1 MVYYIGKIVRTV
13 ARVRCFHF
21 PFRGCENYIMDFCH
35 IPAAFAGTALAAP
48 SGIHSDAPIYV
59 LFALLLSAAIV
70 VAVYLNRQIR
80 ALRRRQ
86 NDSASS
92 DDLLGDNSRFLRRD
106 NLVGSFRIDLTD
118 DTVSGGCKPVFGF
131 PSDRYEGPLDE
142 LVDRMRR
149 LVHPSMQ
156 DDFFNQF
163 RRQNLLYLYDSGI
176 YSVRKPYLFLLEG
189 KGYAWLRVYA
199 ELNRD
204 PKTGH
209 IIALGYG
216 LDINR
221 LKRLEEIG
229 EKLITT
235 EYTRMGLLDAHSG
248 WYLPFRTGHEL
259 SGTVEDDSAFR
270 SYTNDILHDI
280 ESLMYP
286 TEYKDLRPA
295 LSLDCVIA
303 ALEHQPFYDL
313 TFRTAPTAERPMRY
327 IKLRYR
333 YLNDLRESIVLTSVD
348 ISALVATTID
358 PVTGIYNA
366 HGFVQRVDA
375 WLHDNPGRPYRLIF
389 FDFDDFRYINATFGY
404 QASMDLLQD
413 NGLCLHEHDGPNSFS
428 GHLNSD
434 QFVRFCA
441 VDDGLTAEESY
452 ALFIKRCR
460 HYKLDY
466 PIQIHVG
473 VYDLCEP
480 GCDAYTM
487 IYKALLAQQTIRS
500 DQTRRI
506 AYYTADMG
514 ERSHRDH
521 VLLSDVRT
529 ALDED
534 QFQVWFQPQFNYTNS
549 TLIGAEALV
558 RWQHPTRGLI
568 SPGEFIPLLEH
579 SNLISRMDLIVW
591 EKACRWLKRWSDM
604 GLHFPVSVNVSR
616 NDLQF
621 PDLCGS
627 LTDLLRRHGLS
638 PSQLHLEITESICAD
653 NAELMSLQIARL
665 RQAGF
670 TVELDDFGAGYSSL
684 NTLKD
689 IPVDVLKLDMKFLS
703 GYRDDDRTRTIL
715 SSVIWMARALNTEVI
730 AEGVETEQQAQG
742 LRRLGCRRM
751 QGYWF
756 ARPMQPEELEH
767 HLLSGEYKLFE

>member
-1 MVYYIGKIVRTV
+1 
-13 ARVRCFHF
+13 
-21 PFRGCENYIMDFCH
+21 MDFCH
-35 IPAAFAGTALAAP
+35 IPAAFAGAALA
-48 SGIHSDAPIYV
+48 SSSDVHSDTLIYV
-59 LFALLLSAAIV
+59 LFALLLAAAIV
-70 VAVYLNRQIR
+70 AVVCLNRQIR
-80 ALRRRQ
+80 TLRRRQ
-86 NDSASS
+86 NDNAA
-92 DDLLGDNSRFLRRD
+92 DDLLHSNSRFLRRD

-131 PSDRYEGPLDE
+131 PSNRYEGPLDE
-142 LVDRMRR
+142 LADRMHR

-156 DDFFNQF
+156 DAFFNQF

-176 YSVRKPYLFLLEG
+176 YSVREPYLFLLEG
-189 KGYAWLRVYA
+189 KGYAWLRIYA

-221 LKRLEEIG
+221 AMRLEEIG

-235 EYTRMGLLDAHSG
+235 EYTRLGLLDVHSG

-259 SGTVEDDSAFR
+259 SGTVDKDADFRNYEEDM
-270 SYTNDILHDI
+270 LHDI

-286 TEYKDLRPA
+286 AEYKDLRPA
-295 LSLDCVIA
+295 LLLDHIVA
-303 ALEHQPFYDL
+303 ALESQPFYDL
-313 TFRTAPTAERPMRY
+313 TLRTAPTAERPMHY
-327 IKLRYR
+327 LKLRYR
-333 YLNDLRESIVLTSVD
+333 YLSDLRESICLTSVD

-358 PVTGIYNA
+358 PVTGLYNS

-375 WLHDNPGRPYRLIF
+375 WLRDNPGRPYRLMF
-389 FDFDDFRYINATFGY
+389 LDFDDFRYINATFGY

-413 NGLCLHEHDGPNSFS
+413 NGLYLHEHDGPNSFS
-428 GHLNSD
+428 AHLNSD

-441 VDDGLTAEESY
+441 VDDGLTPEESF
-452 ALFIKRCR
+452 ALFLKRYR

-487 IYKALLAQQTIRS
+487 IYKALLAQQTIRG
-500 DQTRRI
+500 DQTQRI

-534 QFQVWFQPQFNYTNS
+534 QFQVWFQPQFNYTSN

-568 SPGEFIPLLEH
+568 SPGEFIPLLER
-579 SNLISRMDLIVW
+579 SNLISRLDRIVW
-591 EKACRWLKRWSDM
+591 EKACRWLKRWNDM

-616 NDLQF
+616 SDLQF
-621 PDLCGS
+621 PDLCS
-627 LTDLLRRHGLS
+627 VFTDLLHQYGLS

-653 NAELMSLQIARL
+653 NTELMSLQIARL

-715 SSVIWMARALNTEVI
+715 SSMIWMAHGLNIEVI

-756 ARPMQPEELEH
+756 ARPMMPEELEH
-767 HLLSGEYKLFE
+767 HLLAGEYKLFE

>member
-1 MVYYIGKIVRTV
+1 MSAVFAAADAVR
-13 ARVRCFHF
+13 
-21 PFRGCENYIMDFCH
+21 P
-35 IPAAFAGTALAAP
+35 P
-48 SGIHSDAPIYV
+48 HSDPSQTIYIV
-59 LFALLLSAAIV
+59 LAVLLVI
-70 VAVYLNRQIR
+70 AVLVMLRMSGLLR
-80 ALRRRQ
+80 ALRRQR
-86 NDSASS
+86 NDSALS
-92 DDLLGDNSRFLRRD
+92 DDLLGDTSRFLRRD

-176 YSVRKPYLFLLEG
+176 YSVREPYLFLLEG
-189 KGYAWLRVYA
+189 KGYVWLRVYA

-235 EYTRMGLLDAHSG
+235 EYTRMGLLDARSG

-259 SGTVEDDSAFR
+259 SGTVDEDAGFL
-270 SYTNDILHDI
+270 SYEGDMLHDL
-280 ESLMYP
+280 EGLMYP
-286 TEYKDLRPA
+286 AEYKDLRPS
-295 LSLDCVIA
+295 LSLDRVVA

-313 TFRTAPTAERPMRY
+313 TFRTAPTAERPIRHL
-327 IKLRYR
+327 KLRYR
-333 YLNDLRESIVLTSVD
+333 YLNDLRESIVFTSVD

-358 PVTGIYNA
+358 PLTALYNS
-366 HGFVQRVDA
+366 HGFVQRVDG
-375 WLHDNPGRPYRLIF
+375 WLRDNPGRPYRLIF
-389 FDFDDFRYINATFGY
+389 FDFDDFRYINATFGH

-413 NGLCLHEHDGPNSFS
+413 SGLHLHEHDGPSSFS
-428 GHLNSD
+428 GHLNSG

-441 VDDGLTAEESY
+441 VDDGLTPEESY
-452 ALFIKRCR
+452 ALFLKRYR
-460 HYKLDY
+460 RYKLDY
-466 PIQIHVG
+466 PIHIHMG

-480 GCDAYTM
+480 DCDAYTM
-487 IYKALLAQQTIRS
+487 IYKALLAQQTILG
-500 DQTRRI
+500 DQARRI

-514 ERSHRDH
+514 ERSQRQHT
-521 VLLSDVRT
+521 LLSDVRT
-529 ALDED
+529 ALEED
-534 QFQVWFQPQFNYTNS
+534 QFQVWFQPQFNYTS
-549 TLIGAEALV
+549 GTLIGAEALV
-558 RWQHPTRGLI
+558 RWQHPTRGLV

-579 SNLISRMDLIVW
+579 SNLISRLDRIVW
-591 EKACRWLKRWSDM
+591 EKACRWVRRWSNM
-604 GLHFPVSVNVSR
+604 GFHFPVSVNISR
-616 NDLQF
+616 NELQF
-621 PDLCGS
+621 HDLCGGLIS
-627 LTDLLRRHGLS
+627 LTSRYQLS
-638 PSQLHLEITESICAD
+638 PSQLHLEITESICAE
-653 NAELMSLQIARL
+653 NTELMSLQIARL

-670 TVELDDFGAGYSSL
+670 TVELDDFGAGHSCL
-684 NTLKD
+684 NILKD

-703 GYRDDDRTRTIL
+703 GYKDDDDRTRTIL
-715 SSVIWMARALNTEVI
+715 SSVIWMARSLNTEVI

-756 ARPMQPEELEH
+756 ARPMTPEELEH

>member
-1 MVYYIGKIVRTV
+1 
-13 ARVRCFHF
+13 
-21 PFRGCENYIMDFCH
+21 MDFCH

-48 SGIHSDAPIYV
+48 SGIHSDAVIYV
-59 LFALLLSAAIV
+59 LFALLFAAAIV
-70 VAVYLNRQIR
+70 AVACLNRT
-80 ALRRRQ
+80 LRRRQ
-86 NDSASS
+86 NGSVPA

-131 PSDRYEGPLDE
+131 PFDRYEGPLDE

-189 KGYAWLRVYA
+189 KGYAWLRIYA

-235 EYTRMGLLDAHSG
+235 EYTRLGLLDVHSG

-259 SGTVEDDSAFR
+259 SGTVDEDAAFR
-270 SYTNDILHDI
+270 SYEDDMLHDI

-295 LSLDCVIA
+295 LSLDRVVA

-327 IKLRYR
+327 LKLRYR
-333 YLNDLRESIVLTSVD
+333 YLNDLRESICLTSVD

-358 PVTGIYNA
+358 PLTGLYNS
-366 HGFVQRVDA
+366 HGFAQRVDA
-375 WLHDNPGRPYRLIF
+375 WLRDNPGRPYRLIF
-389 FDFDDFRYINATFGY
+389 FDFDDFRHINATFGY
-404 QASMDLLQD
+404 QAGMDLLQD
-413 NGLCLHEHDGPNSFS
+413 NGLYLHEHDGPNCFS
-428 GHLNSD
+428 GHLSLD

-441 VDDGLTAEESY
+441 VDDGPTPEESY
-452 ALFIKRCR
+452 ALFLKRYHC
-460 HYKLDY
+460 YKLGY
-466 PIQIHVG
+466 PIQIHIG

-480 GCDAYTM
+480 DCDAYTM
-487 IYKALLAQQTIRS
+487 IYKALLAQQTILG

-514 ERSHRDH
+514 ERSQRQHA
-521 VLLSDVRT
+521 LLSDART
-529 ALDED
+529 ALEEDQD
-534 QFQVWFQPQFNYTNS
+534 QFQVWFQPQFNYTSS

-558 RWQHPTRGLI
+558 RWRHPTRGLI
-568 SPGEFIPLLEH
+568 SPGEFIPLLER
-579 SNLISRMDLIVW
+579 SNLISRLDRIVW

-616 NDLQF
+616 SDLQF
-621 PDLCGS
+621 PDLCSGLTS
-627 LTDLLRRHGLS
+627 LTSRYQLS
-638 PSQLHLEITESICAD
+638 PSQFHLEITESICAE
-653 NAELMSLQIARL
+653 NPELMSLQIARL

-715 SSVIWMARALNTEVI
+715 SSVIWMARCLNTEVI

>member
-1 MVYYIGKIVRTV
+1 MSAVFAAADA
-13 ARVRCFHF
+13 AR
-21 PFRGCENYIMDFCH
+21 P
-35 IPAAFAGTALAAP
+35 P
-48 SGIHSDAPIYV
+48 HSDPSQTIYIV
-59 LFALLLSAAIV
+59 LAVLLVI
-70 VAVYLNRQIR
+70 AVLVMLRMSGLLR
-80 ALRRRQ
+80 ALRRQR
-86 NDSASS
+86 NDSALS

-106 NLVGSFRIDLTD
+106 NLVGSFRIDLTA

-131 PSDRYEGPLDE
+131 PSNRYDGPLDE
-142 LVDRMRR
+142 LADRMRR

-163 RRQNLLYLYDSGI
+163 RRQNLLFLYDSGI
-176 YSVRKPYLFLLEG
+176 YSVREPYLFLLEG
-189 KGYAWLRVYA
+189 KGYVWLRVYA

-204 PKTGH
+204 PNTGH
-209 IIALGYG
+209 IMALGYG

-221 LKRLEEIG
+221 LKRLEDIC

-235 EYTRMGLLDAHSG
+235 EYTCMGLLDARSG
-248 WYLPFRTGHEL
+248 WYLPFRTGREL
-259 SGTVEDDSAFR
+259 SGTVDEDAGFR
-270 SYTNDILHDI
+270 SYEGDMLHDL

-286 TEYKDLRPA
+286 AEYKDLRPS
-295 LSLDCVIA
+295 LSLDLIVA

-313 TFRTAPTAERPMRY
+313 TLRTAPTAERPMRY
-327 IKLRYR
+327 LELRYR
-333 YLNDLRESIVLTSVD
+333 YLNDLRESIVFTSVD

-358 PVTGIYNA
+358 PLTALYNSY
-366 HGFVQRVDA
+366 GFVQRVDG
-375 WLHDNPGRPYRLIF
+375 WLRDNPGRPYRLIF

-413 NGLCLHEHDGPNSFS
+413 SGLYLHEHDGPNCFS
-428 GHLNSD
+428 GHLSLD

-441 VDDGLTAEESY
+441 VDDGLTPEESY
-452 ALFIKRCR
+452 ALFLKYYRC
-460 HYKLDY
+460 YKLDY
-466 PIQIHVG
+466 PIQIHMG

-480 GCDAYTM
+480 DCDTYTM
-487 IYKALLAQQTIRS
+487 IYKALLAQQTILG

-514 ERSHRDH
+514 ERSQRQHT
-521 VLLSDVRT
+521 LLSDVRT
-529 ALDED
+529 ALEKD
-534 QFQVWFQPQFNYTNS
+534 QFQVWFQPQFNYTS
-549 TLIGAEALV
+549 GVLIGAEALV
-558 RWQHPTRGLI
+558 RWQHPTRGLV

-579 SNLISRMDLIVW
+579 SNLISQLDRIVW
-591 EKACRWLKRWSDM
+591 EKACRWVRRWSDM
-604 GLHFPVSVNVSR
+604 GLHFPVSVNISR
-616 NDLQF
+616 NEFQF
-621 PDLCGS
+621 HDLCGGLIS
-627 LTDLLRRHGLS
+627 LTSRYQLS
-638 PSQLHLEITESICAD
+638 PSQLHLEITESICAE
-653 NAELMSLQIARL
+653 NTELMSLQIARL

-670 TVELDDFGAGYSSL
+670 TVELDDFGAGHSCL
-684 NTLKD
+684 NILKD

-703 GYRDDDRTRTIL
+703 GYKDDDDRTRTIL
-715 SSVIWMARALNTEVI
+715 SSVIWMARSLNTEVI

>member
-1 MVYYIGKIVRTV
+1 
-13 ARVRCFHF
+13 
-21 PFRGCENYIMDFCH
+21 MDFCH
-35 IPAAFAGTALAAP
+35 IPAAFAGAALAAP

-59 LFALLLSAAIV
+59 LFALLLAAAIV
-70 VAVYLNRQIR
+70 AVACLNRT
-80 ALRRRQ
+80 LRRRQ

-131 PSDRYEGPLDE
+131 PSNRYEGPLDE
-142 LVDRMRR
+142 LVDRMHR

-176 YSVRKPYLFLLEG
+176 YSVREPYLFLLEG

-204 PKTGH
+204 HKTGH

-235 EYTRMGLLDAHSG
+235 EYTRLGLLDAYSG

-259 SGTVEDDSAFR
+259 SGTVDEDAGFR
-270 SYTNDILHDI
+270 NYENDMLHDI

-295 LSLDCVIA
+295 LSLDRIVA

-333 YLNDLRESIVLTSVD
+333 YLTDLRESICLTSVD

-358 PVTGIYNA
+358 PLTGLYNS
-366 HGFVQRVDA
+366 HGFAQRVDG
-375 WLHDNPGRPYRLIF
+375 WLRDNPGRPYRLIF

-404 QASMDLLQD
+404 QAGMDLLQD
-413 NGLCLHEHDGPNSFS
+413 NGLYLHEHDRPNSFS

-441 VDDGLTAEESY
+441 VDDGLTPEEGY
-452 ALFIKRCR
+452 ALFLKYYRR
-460 HYKLDY
+460 YKLGY
-466 PIQIHVG
+466 PIQIHIG

-480 GCDAYTM
+480 DCDAYTM
-487 IYKALLAQQTIRS
+487 IYKALLAQQTILG

-514 ERSHRDH
+514 ERSQRQHA
-521 VLLSDVRT
+521 LLSDART
-529 ALDED
+529 ALEEDQD
-534 QFQVWFQPQFNYTNS
+534 QFQVWFQPQFNYTSS

-558 RWQHPTRGLI
+558 RWRHPTRGLI
-568 SPGEFIPLLEH
+568 SPGEFIPLLER
-579 SNLISRMDLIVW
+579 SNLISRLDRIVW

-604 GLHFPVSVNVSR
+604 DLHFPVSVNVSR
-616 NDLQF
+616 SDLQF
-621 PDLCGS
+621 PDLCSGLTS
-627 LTDLLRRHGLS
+627 LTSRYQLS
-638 PSQLHLEITESICAD
+638 PSQFHLEITESICAE
-653 NAELMSLQIARL
+653 NPELMSLQIARL

-670 TVELDDFGAGYSSL
+670 TVELDDFGAGQSCL
-684 NTLKD
+684 NILKD

-703 GYRDDDRTRTIL
+703 GYKDDDRTRTIL

>member
-1 MVYYIGKIVRTV
+1 
-13 ARVRCFHF
+13 
-21 PFRGCENYIMDFCH
+21 
-35 IPAAFAGTALAAP
+35 
-48 SGIHSDAPIYV
+48 
-59 LFALLLSAAIV
+59 
-70 VAVYLNRQIR
+70 
-80 ALRRRQ
+80 
-86 NDSASS
+86 
-92 DDLLGDNSRFLRRD
+92 
-106 NLVGSFRIDLTD
+106 
-118 DTVSGGCKPVFGF
+118 
-131 PSDRYEGPLDE
+131 
-142 LVDRMRR
+142 
-149 LVHPSMQ
+149 
-156 DDFFNQF
+156 
-163 RRQNLLYLYDSGI
+163 
-176 YSVRKPYLFLLEG
+176 
-189 KGYAWLRVYA
+189 
-199 ELNRD
+199 
-204 PKTGH
+204 
-209 IIALGYG
+209 
-216 LDINR
+216 
-221 LKRLEEIG
+221 
-229 EKLITT
+229 
-235 EYTRMGLLDAHSG
+235 
-248 WYLPFRTGHEL
+248 
-259 SGTVEDDSAFR
+259 
-270 SYTNDILHDI
+270 
-280 ESLMYP
+280 
-286 TEYKDLRPA
+286 
-295 LSLDCVIA
+295 
-303 ALEHQPFYDL
+303 
-313 TFRTAPTAERPMRY
+313 MRY

-348 ISALVATTID
+348 ISALVATTIA

-366 HGFVQRVDA
+366 HGFVQRVDT

-413 NGLCLHEHDGPNSFS
+413 SGLCLHEHDGPNSFS

-441 VDDGLTAEESY
+441 VDDGLTPEESY
-452 ALFIKRCR
+452 ALFLKHCP

-506 AYYTADMG
+506 AYYTADIG

-534 QFQVWFQPQFNYTNS
+534 QFQVWFQPQFNYTSS

-579 SNLISRMDLIVW
+579 SNLISRLDLIVW
-591 EKACRWLKRWSDM
+591 EKACRWLKRWCDM

-621 PDLCGS
+621 PDLCGG
-627 LTDLLRRHGLS
+627 LTNLLRRHGLS

-653 NAELMSLQIARL
+653 NAELMSLQIAHL

-715 SSVIWMARALNTEVI
+715 SSVIWMAHSLNTTVI

-767 HLLSGEYKLFE
+767 HLLSGDYNLFE

>member
-1 MVYYIGKIVRTV
+1 
-13 ARVRCFHF
+13 
-21 PFRGCENYIMDFCH
+21 MDLCR
-35 IPAAFAGTALAAP
+35 IPVIFTGAALAAP
-48 SGIHSDAPIYV
+48 SNPHSDAVIYV
-59 LFALLLSAAIV
+59 LLALLLAAAIV
-70 VAVYLNRQIR
+70 VVYLNRQIC
-80 ALRRRQ
+80 ALRCRQ
-86 NDSASS
+86 NDSVPA
-92 DDLLGDNSRFLRRD
+92 DDLLGDTSRFLRRD

-142 LVDRMRR
+142 LVDRMRQ

-176 YSVRKPYLFLLEG
+176 YSVREPYLFLLEG

-259 SGTVEDDSAFR
+259 SGTVEDDAAFR
-270 SYTNDILHDI
+270 CYEGDMLHDI

-413 NGLCLHEHDGPNSFS
+413 NGLYLHEHDGPNSFS

-441 VDDGLTAEESY
+441 VDDGLTPEESY
-452 ALFIKRCR
+452 ALFLKRYR

-487 IYKALLAQQTIRS
+487 IYKALLAQQTIRG

-579 SNLISRMDLIVW
+579 SNLISRLDFIVW

-621 PDLCGS
+621 PDLCSG

-653 NAELMSLQIARL
+653 NAELMSLQIAHL

-689 IPVDVLKLDMKFLS
+689 IPVDVLKLDMKFLA

-715 SSVIWMARALNTEVI
+715 SSVIWMAHSLNTTVI

-767 HLLSGEYKLFE
+767 HLLSGDYNLFE

>member
-1 MVYYIGKIVRTV
+1 MCVKSRVPPCACAVSISFAWDVRIAMELCRMSAVFTAADAARSSHGDPSQAIYIVLAV
-13 ARVRCFHF
+13 L
-21 PFRGCENYIMDFCH
+21 
-35 IPAAFAGTALAAP
+35 LAAAVLVLLRM
-48 SGIHSDAPIYV
+48 SGQ
-59 LFALLLSAAIV
+59 L
-70 VAVYLNRQIR
+70 R
-80 ALRRRQ
+80 ALRRQR
-86 NDSASS
+86 NDSALS
-92 DDLLGDNSRFLRRD
+92 DDLLGDSSRFLRRD
-106 NLVGSFRIDLTD
+106 NLVGSFRIDLTA
-118 DTVSGGCKPVFGF
+118 DTVTGGCKPVFGF
-131 PSDRYEGPLDE
+131 PSNRYDGPLDE
-142 LVDRMRR
+142 LADRMHR

-156 DDFFNQF
+156 EAFFNQF
-163 RRQNLLYLYDSGI
+163 CRQNLLYLYDSGV
-176 YSVRKPYLFLLEG
+176 YSIREPYLFLLEG
-189 KGYAWLRVYA
+189 KGYAWLRIYA

-204 PKTGH
+204 PHTGH

-216 LDINR
+216 LDVNR

-235 EYTRMGLLDAHSG
+235 EYTRMGLLDVHSG
-248 WYLPFRTGHEL
+248 YYLPFRTGHEL
-259 SGTVEDDSAFR
+259 SGTVDENAGFR
-270 SYTNDILHDI
+270 SYEDDMLHDI
-280 ESLMYP
+280 KSLMYP
-286 TEYKDLRPA
+286 TEYKDIRPA
-295 LSLDCVIA
+295 LSLDRIVA

-313 TFRTAPTAERPMRY
+313 TLRTAPTAERPMHY
-327 IKLRYR
+327 LKLRYR

-358 PVTGIYNA
+358 PITGIYNA

-375 WLHDNPGRPYRLIF
+375 WLRDNPGRPYRLIF
-389 FDFDDFRYINATFGY
+389 FDFDDYRYINATFGY

-413 NGLCLHEHDGPNSFS
+413 NGLYLHEHDGPNSFS

-441 VDDGLTAEESY
+441 VDDGLTPEQSY
-452 ALFIKRCR
+452 ALFLKRYR
-460 HYKLDY
+460 RYKLDY
-466 PIQIHVG
+466 PVQIHVG

-480 GCDAYTM
+480 DCDAYTM
-487 IYKALLAQQTIRS
+487 VYKALLAQQTIRS

-514 ERSHRDH
+514 DRSHRDH
-521 VLLSDVRT
+521 ALLSSVRT

-534 QFQVWFQPQFNYTNS
+534 QFRVWFQPQFDYTDG

-568 SPGEFIPLLEH
+568 SPGEFIPLLER
-579 SNLISRMDLIVW
+579 SNLISRLDRIVW
-591 EKACRWLKRWSDM
+591 EKTCRWLKRWNDM

-621 PDLCGS
+621 PDLCS
-627 LTDLLRRHGLS
+627 VFTDLTDRHHIS
-638 PSQLHLEITESICAD
+638 PSQLHLEITESICAE

-665 RQAGF
+665 RQTGF

-689 IPVDVLKLDMKFLS
+689 IPVDVLKLDMNFLV
-703 GYRDDDRTRTIL
+703 GYKDDDRIRTIL
-715 SSVIWMARALNTEVI
+715 SAMIWMARGLHIGVI

-742 LRRLGCRRM
+742 LCRLGCRRM

-756 ARPMQPEELEH
+756 ARPMPPEELEQ
-767 HLLSGEYKLFE
+767 HLLSGEYKLPQ